1 MSTSGRRRQA
11 PRVDA
16 VIATALRR
24 DRAGVAS
31 PEAAAVL
38 AEVAEARL
46 SSIYTDTGL
55 LSQAVGGARTV
66 IDGDHSLGDLVSR
79 WRRLQAETRD
89 ARAAV
94 VGALAVGEAAG
105 APVAQLAR
113 ELGVTRTYVYRLLDS
128 GGER

>member
-24 DRAGVAS
+24 DRG

-128 GGER
+128 GSER